1 MNIPFVYAG
10 GQEQTLKIGLVGC
23 GGRGT
28 GAADNVLDSSENVQI
43 LALADMFPDKIEKT
57 RKVLKAKDHP
67 GVKIQDDYCFTGW
80 DAYKK
85 ILESGIDYV
94 MLCQPPG
101 FRPQH

>member
-43 LALADMFPDKIEKT
+43 LALPARGRSRRPAKRVPRMMPGRPPRCKRPF
-57 RKVLKAKDHP
+57 RKP
-67 GVKIQDDYCFTGW
+67 T
-80 DAYKK
+80 
-85 ILESGIDYV
+85 
-94 MLCQPPG
+94 P
-101 FRPQH
+101 